1 MSCNFYVND
10 SPGIAQMEI
19 SGTTCSGSVVN
30 YFVSYGQ
37 GVCMNNDYPI
47 LNLNGLVISGSCLPV
62 TPTPSPTSPYY
73 CYTSALTYY
82 TATYECPNDGNDY
95 LDQYGVI
102 RIDIYESLIQSGNH
116 PDYNFVV
123 TNGTDSEVLKI
134 KSGEIFN
141 EFIFPKIN
149 FSYGDTGCTQTLLPN
164 WYISSTA
171 GLPECVFITPTPTL
185 TPTNTP
191 SNSATPTSTPTQTPT
206 NTTTQTAT
214 NTPTTTTTLT
224 TTPTN
229 TPSNTPTQ
237 TNTPTTTTTLTA
249 TQTST
254 PTITPTNT
262 QTQTPSNTG
271 TIPATPTQTPTNTST
286 QTATNTLTP
295 TNTISPTK
303 TPTPTSTQEAIC
315 PESITLSSS
324 ILSNYAGTYN
334 RLYTYSGGSFNY
346 AYRQLFTNWVFDTT
360 DSTGNYGVVYGKFTS
375 GIYYTMY
382 GYSNSSPSD
391 IQEYLVASST
401 TGYVV
406 GSIVPSIIL
415 YTSPITPEILN
426 SIKFPPRGLTN
437 LTDSYIAY
445 PEICPSATPTQTPT
459 KTPTQT
465 PTITPSTSFVS
476 GTTEA
481 ETYLA
486 AVLAGGGT
494 GLTST
499 ISGATITMFRDI
511 MANNLWDKF
520 TVFYPMIGGNS
531 GGMKVNGKNPSTNDL
546 TFNGGWTF
554 STSGATGNAT
564 NAYANTG
571 IRQSGLTQN
580 DAHMSIYANIG
591 TSDTTVD
598 CGVASASG
606 NSRSLIYTNEGNV
619 AGWAMNRA
627 NSGYITWSNASNN
640 GTGLYVANRTASNNE
655 EGYRNGTERASGTTA
670 SVVSSNNPYIFG
682 ARYGDAGAE
691 AYSNRRYC
699 WFSLGK
705 SFTDAEQQ
713 TFSTIINTFNTTL
726 GRNTY

>member
-191 SNSATPTSTPTQTPT
+191 SNSATPTCTPTQTPT
-206 NTTTQTAT
+206 NTPTQTPT

-262 QTQTPSNTG
+262 QTQTPTNTPTPSNTG

-286 QTATNTLTP
+286 QTP
-295 TNTISPTK
+295 TNTASQTATPSTTPVNFSQFTYTGITACEACCSANTPTTIYSQISGSPSFNIGEYLYTDAQLTQPVPNGTYVLNINFSIK
-303 TPTPTSTQEAIC
+303 AWVFVGGAGTGEITSSDPNGCLDCCGCVLCTPTPT
-315 PESITLSSS
+315 
-324 ILSNYAGTYN
+324 
-334 RLYTYSGGSFNY
+334 R
-346 AYRQLFTNWVFDTT
+346 
-360 DSTGNYGVVYGKFTS
+360 
-375 GIYYTMY
+375 
-382 GYSNSSPSD
+382 
-391 IQEYLVASST
+391 
-401 TGYVV
+401 
-406 GSIVPSIIL
+406 
-415 YTSPITPEILN
+415 
-426 SIKFPPRGLTN
+426 
-437 LTDSYIAY
+437 
-445 PEICPSATPTQTPT
+445 TPTQTPT
-459 KTPTQT
+459 NTKTPT
-465 PTITPSTSFVS
+465 PS
-476 GTTEA
+476 
-481 ETYLA
+481 
-486 AVLAGGGT
+486 
-494 GLTST
+494 
-499 ISGATITMFRDI
+499 
-511 MANNLWDKF
+511 
-520 TVFYPMIGGNS
+520 
-531 GGMKVNGKNPSTNDL
+531 PS
-546 TFNGGWTF
+546 
-554 STSGATGNAT
+554 
-564 NAYANTG
+564 
-571 IRQSGLTQN
+571 
-580 DAHMSIYANIG
+580 
-591 TSDTTVD
+591 
-598 CGVASASG
+598 
-606 NSRSLIYTNEGNV
+606 
-619 AGWAMNRA
+619 
-627 NSGYITWSNASNN
+627 
-640 GTGLYVANRTASNNE
+640 
-655 EGYRNGTERASGTTA
+655 
-670 SVVSSNNPYIFG
+670 
-682 ARYGDAGAE
+682 
-691 AYSNRRYC
+691 
-699 WFSLGK
+699 
-705 SFTDAEQQ
+705 
-713 TFSTIINTFNTTL
+713 
-726 GRNTY
+726 